1 MQVQTLATQYDVVV
15 VGGGLVG
22 ASFALN
28 LSQQINDSVYSIL
41 VVEAVDS
48 INFDQ
53 QPSFDSRSTALS
65 FGSRQIFETMNL
77 WSAITPLVE
86 PIVEIQVSDRGHF
99 GRTTLSSAEQGVEAL
114 GYVIE
119 NRELGSILGEAMQA
133 SSGVSVLAPATI
145 TQIKPGRSGMEL
157 TVAREEQLTKLSAKL
172 VVLADGGR
180 SSICE
185 SLGIDQTKTDYGQHA
200 VITNVAFERPH
211 SGVAFERFTESG
223 PLAVLP
229 LSDFQKSNRGSLVW
243 SVSES
248 SREELLNCDEEI
260 FRSMLT
266 QYFGERLGRIMQIG
280 KRVAYPLSL
289 TLAREQVR
297 PGLVLLGNV
306 AHTLHPVA
314 GQGLNLA
321 LRDSAALV
329 RQLVSAK
336 EQQVAPGELKNLQ
349 AYLES
354 QNQDQ
359 FESVMFTDQ
368 TVKLFSNNQWGQIAI
383 RKLGLLGLELMP
395 PMRSKFAQSAMGL
408 KP

>member
-1 MQVQTLATQYDVVV
+1 MQVQTSATQYDVVV

-28 LSQQINDSVYSIL
+28 LSRQINDNAYSIL
-41 VVEAVDS
+41 VVEAVDNT
-48 INFDQ
+48 NFDQ

-65 FGSRQIFETMNL
+65 FGSRQIFETMDL

-86 PIVEIQVSDRGHF
+86 PIIEIHVSDRGHF

-119 NRELGSILGEAMQA
+119 NRELGDVLGEAMQA
-133 SSGVSVLAPATI
+133 SSGVGLLAPATI
-145 TQIKPGRSGMEL
+145 TQIKPCRSGMEL
-157 TVAREEQLTKLSAKL
+157 TVAREEQLTKFSAKL

-243 SVSES
+243 TVSAS
-248 SREELLNCDEEI
+248 SWEELLSCDEET

-266 QYFGERLGRIMQIG
+266 QYFGERLGRIMQVG

-289 TLAREQVR
+289 TLASEQVR

-329 RQLVSAK
+329 RQLVIAK
-336 EQQVAPGELKNLQ
+336 EQQVAPGEVKNLQ

-359 FESVMFTDQ
+359 FTSVLFTDQ
-368 TVKLFSNNQWGQIAI
+368 TVKLFSNNQWGHSAI

-395 PMRSKFAQSAMGL
+395 SVRSRFAQSAMGL

>member
-1 MQVQTLATQYDVVV
+1 MQAQTLAAQYDVVV

-28 LSQQINDSVYSIL
+28 LAQQTKDSGYSIL

-48 INFDQ
+48 KNFDQ

-65 FGSRQIFETMNL
+65 FGSRQIFETMKL
-77 WSAITPLVE
+77 WSAIAPLVE

-119 NRELGSILGEAMQA
+119 NRELGGVLSEAMQA
-133 SSGVSVLAPATI
+133 SSGVSLLAPAKI
-145 TQIKPGRSGMEL
+145 TRIKPCQSGMEL
-157 TVAREEQLTKLSAKL
+157 TVARDEHLTRLSAKL

-180 SSICE
+180 SSICKN
-185 SLGIDQTKTDYGQHA
+185 LGIDQTQTDYGQHA
-200 VITNVAFERPH
+200 IITNVAFEKPH
-211 SGVAFERFTESG
+211 SGIAFERFTESG

-229 LSDFQKSNRGSLVW
+229 LADFQGSNRGSLVW
-243 SVSES
+243 TVSES
-248 SREELLNCDEEI
+248 SREELLSCDEEI
-260 FRSMLT
+260 FRSRLT
-266 QYFGERLGRIMQIG
+266 QYFGERLGRILQIG
-280 KRVAYPLSL
+280 QRVAYPLSL
-289 TLAREQVR
+289 TLAREQIR

-329 RQLVSAK
+329 SQLVSAK
-336 EQQVAPGELKNLQ
+336 AQGVSPGEMKILQ
-349 AYLES
+349 AYLEL

-359 FESVMFTDQ
+359 SKSVLFTDQ
-368 TVKLFSNNQWGQIAI
+368 TVKLFSNDQWAQRAI
-383 RKLGLLGLELMP
+383 RKLGLLGLELVP
-395 PMRSKFAQSAMGL
+395 SVRSRFAQSAMGL

>member
-28 LSQQINDSVYSIL
+28 LSQQINDSVYRIL
-41 VVEAVDS
+41 VVEAADS
-48 INFDQ
+48 INFNQ

-329 RQLVSAK
+329 RQLVIAK
-336 EQQVAPGELKNLQ
+336 EQQVDPGEVKNLQ

-359 FESVMFTDQ
+359 FESVLFTDQ
-368 TVKLFSNNQWGQIAI
+368 TVKLFSNNQWGQSAI

-395 PMRSKFAQSAMGL
+395 SMRSRFARSAMGL

>member
-28 LSQQINDSVYSIL
+28 LAQQTNDSGYSIL

-48 INFDQ
+48 KNFNQ
-53 QPSFDSRSTALS
+53 QLSFDSRSTALS
-65 FGSRQIFETMNL
+65 FGSRSIFETMKL
-77 WSAITPLVE
+77 WSAINPRVE
-86 PIVEIQVSDRGHF
+86 PIVEIQVSDRGYF
-99 GRTTLSSAEQGVEAL
+99 GRTALSSAEQGVEAL

-119 NRELGSILGEAMQA
+119 NRELGSVLGEAMQA
-133 SSGVSVLAPATI
+133 SSGVSLLAPATI
-145 TQIKPGRSGMEL
+145 TQIKPCQSGMQL
-157 TVAREEQLTKLSAKL
+157 IVAHEEQLTELSAKL

-180 SSICE
+180 SPICE

-200 VITNVAFERPH
+200 VITNVAFEKPH
-211 SGVAFERFTESG
+211 LGVAFERFTESG

-243 SVSES
+243 TVSEN
-248 SREELLNCDEEI
+248 SREELLSCDEET
-260 FRSMLT
+260 FRSRLT
-266 QYFGERLGRIMQIG
+266 QYFGERLGRILQIG
-280 KRVAYPLSL
+280 QRVAYPLSL
-289 TLAREQVR
+289 TLAREQIR

-336 EQQVAPGELKNLQ
+336 EQGIAPGEIKILQ

-359 FESVMFTDQ
+359 LESVLFTDQ
-368 TVKLFSNNQWGQIAI
+368 TVKLFSNNRWGHRVI
-383 RKLGLLGLELMP
+383 RKLGLLGLELVP
-395 PMRSKFAQSAMGL
+395 SVRSRFAQSAMGL

>member
-1 MQVQTLATQYDVVV
+1 MK
-15 VGGGLVG
+15 
-22 ASFALN
+22 
-28 LSQQINDSVYSIL
+28 
-41 VVEAVDS
+41 
-48 INFDQ
+48 
-53 QPSFDSRSTALS
+53 
-65 FGSRQIFETMNL
+65 L
-77 WSAITPLVE
+77 WSAIAPLVE

-119 NRELGSILGEAMQA
+119 NRELGGVLSEAMQA
-133 SSGVSVLAPATI
+133 SSGVSLLAPAKI
-145 TQIKPGRSGMEL
+145 TQIKPCQSGMEL
-157 TVAREEQLTKLSAKL
+157 TVARDEQLTRLSAKL

-180 SSICE
+180 SSICK
-185 SLGIDQTKTDYGQHA
+185 SLGIDQTQTDYGQHA
-200 VITNVAFERPH
+200 IITNVAFEKPH

-229 LSDFQKSNRGSLVW
+229 LADFQGSNRGSLVW
-243 SVSES
+243 TVSEP
-248 SREELLNCDEEI
+248 SREELLSCDEEI
-260 FRSMLT
+260 FRSRLT
-266 QYFGERLGRIMQIG
+266 QYFGERLGRILQIG
-280 KRVAYPLSL
+280 QRVAYPLSL
-289 TLAREQVR
+289 TLAREQIR

-336 EQQVAPGELKNLQ
+336 AQGVSPGEMKILQ
-349 AYLES
+349 AYLEL

-359 FESVMFTDQ
+359 SESVLFTDQ
-368 TVKLFSNNQWGQIAI
+368 TVKLFSNDQWAQRAI
-383 RKLGLLGLELMP
+383 RKLGLLGLELVP
-395 PMRSKFAQSAMGL
+395 SVRSRFAQSAMGL

>member
-28 LSQQINDSVYSIL
+28 LSRQINDSAYSIL

-314 GQGLNLA
+314 GQGMNLA

-329 RQLVSAK
+329 RQLVIAK
-336 EQQVAPGELKNLQ
+336 EQQVDPGEVKNLQ

-359 FESVMFTDQ
+359 FESVLFTDQ
-368 TVKLFSNNQWGQIAI
+368 MVKLFSNNQWGQSAI

-395 PMRSKFAQSAMGL
+395 SMRSRFARSAMGL

>member
-1 MQVQTLATQYDVVV
+1 MQVQTTATQYDVVV

-28 LSQQINDSVYSIL
+28 LSQQINDSAYSIL

-48 INFDQ
+48 TDFDQ

-65 FGSRQIFETMNL
+65 FGSRQIFETMKL

-86 PIVEIQVSDRGHF
+86 PIIEIQVSDRGHF

-119 NRELGSILGEAMQA
+119 NRELGDVLGRAMQT
-133 SSGVSVLAPATI
+133 SSGVSLLAAATI
-145 TQIKPGRSGMEL
+145 TQIKPCRSGMEL

-185 SLGIDQTKTDYGQHA
+185 GLGIDQTKTDYGQHA
-200 VITNVAFERPH
+200 IITNVAFERPH

-243 SVSES
+243 TVSES
-248 SREELLNCDEEI
+248 SREELLSCHEET

-266 QYFGERLGRIMQIG
+266 QYFGERLGRIMQVG
-280 KRVAYPLSL
+280 KRAAYPLSL
-289 TLAREQVR
+289 TLAKEQVR

-329 RQLVSAK
+329 RQLVIAK
-336 EQQVAPGELKNLQ
+336 EQQVDPGEVKSLQ

-359 FESVMFTDQ
+359 FESVLFTDQ
-368 TVKLFSNNQWGQIAI
+368 TVKLFSNNQWGQSAI

-395 PMRSKFAQSAMGL
+395 SIRSRFARSAMGL

>member
-1 MQVQTLATQYDVVV
+1 MHAQTLAAQYDVVV

-22 ASFALN
+22 ASFAMN
-28 LSQQINDSVYSIL
+28 LAQQTKDSGYSIL

-48 INFDQ
+48 KNFDQ

-65 FGSRQIFETMNL
+65 FGSRQIFETMKL
-77 WSAITPLVE
+77 WSAIAPLVE

-99 GRTTLSSAEQGVEAL
+99 GRTTLNSAEQGVEAL

-119 NRELGSILGEAMQA
+119 NRELGGVLSEAMQA
-133 SSGVSVLAPATI
+133 SSGVSLLAPAQI
-145 TQIKPGRSGMEL
+145 TQIKPCQSGMEL
-157 TVAREEQLTKLSAKL
+157 TVARDEQLTRLSAKL

-180 SSICE
+180 SSICK
-185 SLGIDQTKTDYGQHA
+185 SLGIDQTQTDYGQHA
-200 VITNVAFERPH
+200 IITNVAFEKPH
-211 SGVAFERFTESG
+211 AGVAFERFTESG

-229 LSDFQKSNRGSLVW
+229 LADFQGSNRGSLVW
-243 SVSES
+243 TVSEP
-248 SREELLNCDEEI
+248 SREELLSCDEES
-260 FRSMLT
+260 FRSRLT
-266 QYFGERLGRIMQIG
+266 QYFGERLGRILQIG
-280 KRVAYPLSL
+280 QRVAYPLSL
-289 TLAREQVR
+289 TLAREQIR

-336 EQQVAPGELKNLQ
+336 AQGVSPGEMKILQ
-349 AYLES
+349 AYLEL

-359 FESVMFTDQ
+359 SESVLFTDQ
-368 TVKLFSNNQWGQIAI
+368 TVKLFSNDQWAQRAI
-383 RKLGLLGLELMP
+383 RKLGLLGLELVP
-395 PMRSKFAQSAMGL
+395 SVRSRFAQSAMGL

>member
-1 MQVQTLATQYDVVV
+1 MQVQISATQYDVVV

-28 LSQQINDSVYSIL
+28 LSQQINDSAYSIL
-41 VVEAVDS
+41 VVEAVNS
-48 INFDQ
+48 TSFDQ

-77 WSAITPLVE
+77 WSAITPLAE
-86 PIVEIQVSDRGHF
+86 PIIEIQVSDRGHF

-119 NRELGSILGEAMQA
+119 NRELGDVLGKAMQA
-133 SSGVSVLAPATI
+133 SSGVSLLAPATI
-145 TQIKPGRSGMEL
+145 TQIKPCRSGMEL
-157 TVAREEQLTKLSAKL
+157 TVAREEQLTKLCAKL

-243 SVSES
+243 TVLES
-248 SREELLNCDEEI
+248 FREELLSCDEET

-266 QYFGERLGRIMQIG
+266 LYFGERLGGIMQVG

-321 LRDSAALV
+321 LRDSEALV
-329 RQLVSAK
+329 RQLVIAK
-336 EQQVAPGELKNLQ
+336 EQQIAPGEIKNLQ
-349 AYLES
+349 AYVES

-359 FESVMFTDQ
+359 FESVLFTDQ
-368 TVKLFSNNQWGQIAI
+368 TVKLFSNDQWGQSAI
-383 RKLGLLGLELMP
+383 RKLGLLGLELLP
-395 PMRSKFAQSAMGL
+395 SMRSRFAQSAMGL

>member
-1 MQVQTLATQYDVVV
+1 MQVQNSATQYDVVV

-28 LSQQINDSVYSIL
+28 LSQQINDSAYSIL

-48 INFDQ
+48 SNFDQ

-86 PIVEIQVSDRGHF
+86 PIIEIHVSDRGHF
-99 GRTTLSSAEQGVEAL
+99 GRTTLSSAEHGVEAL

-119 NRELGSILGEAMQA
+119 NRELGHVLGEAMRA
-133 SSGVSVLAPATI
+133 SSGVSLLAPAAI
-145 TQIKPGRSGMEL
+145 TQIKPCRSGMEL
-157 TVAREEQLTKLSAKL
+157 TVAREEQLTKLFAKL

-243 SVSES
+243 TVLES
-248 SREELLNCDEEI
+248 YREELLSCDEET
-260 FRSMLT
+260 FMSMLM
-266 QYFGERLGRIMQIG
+266 QYFGERLGRIMQVG

-329 RQLVSAK
+329 RQLVIAK
-336 EQQVAPGELKNLQ
+336 EEQVAPGEVRNLQ

-359 FESVMFTDQ
+359 FESVLFTDQ
-368 TVKLFSNNQWGQIAI
+368 TVKLFSNNQWGHSAI

-395 PMRSKFAQSAMGL
+395 SMRSRFAQSAMGL

>member
-65 FGSRQIFETMNL
+65 FGSRQIFETMSL
-77 WSAITPLVE
+77 WSAISPHVE

-145 TQIKPGRSGMEL
+145 TQIKPCRSGMEL

-243 SVSES
+243 TVSES
-248 SREELLNCDEEI
+248 FRKELLNCDEEI

-395 PMRSKFAQSAMGL
+395 PMRSRFAQSAMGL

>member
-1 MQVQTLATQYDVVV
+1 MQVQTSATQYDVVV

-28 LSQQINDSVYSIL
+28 LSRQINDSAYSIL

-48 INFDQ
+48 TNFDQ
-53 QPSFDSRSTALS
+53 QPRFDSRSTALS

-86 PIVEIQVSDRGHF
+86 PIIEIHVSDRGHF

-119 NRELGSILGEAMQA
+119 NRELGDVLGEAMQA
-133 SSGVSVLAPATI
+133 SSGVGLLAPATI
-145 TQIKPGRSGMEL
+145 TQIKPCRSGMEL

-185 SLGIDQTKTDYGQHA
+185 SLGIVQTKFDYGQHA
-200 VITNVAFERPH
+200 VITNVAFETPH

-229 LSDFQKSNRGSLVW
+229 LSDFQKSYRGSLVW
-243 SVSES
+243 TVSAS
-248 SREELLNCDEEI
+248 SREELLSCDEET

-266 QYFGERLGRIMQIG
+266 QYFGERLGRIMQVG

-336 EQQVAPGELKNLQ
+336 EQQVAPGEVKNLQ

-395 PMRSKFAQSAMGL
+395 SMRSRFAQSAMGL

>member
-1 MQVQTLATQYDVVV
+1 MQVQTTATQYDVVV

-28 LSQQINDSVYSIL
+28 LSQQINDSAYSIL

-48 INFDQ
+48 TDFDQ

-65 FGSRQIFETMNL
+65 FGSRQIFETMKL

-86 PIVEIQVSDRGHF
+86 PIIEIQVSDRGHF

-119 NRELGSILGEAMQA
+119 NRELGDVLGRAMQT
-133 SSGVSVLAPATI
+133 SSGVSLLAAATI
-145 TQIKPGRSGMEL
+145 TQIKPCRSGMEL

-185 SLGIDQTKTDYGQHA
+185 GLGIDQTKTDYGQHA
-200 VITNVAFERPH
+200 IITNVAFERPH

-243 SVSES
+243 TVSES
-248 SREELLNCDEEI
+248 SREELLSCHEET

-266 QYFGERLGRIMQIG
+266 QYFGERLGRIMQVG
-280 KRVAYPLSL
+280 KRAAYPLSL
-289 TLAREQVR
+289 TLAKEQVR

-329 RQLVSAK
+329 RQLVIAK
-336 EQQVAPGELKNLQ
+336 EQQVGPGEVKSLQ

-359 FESVMFTDQ
+359 FESVLFTDQ
-368 TVKLFSNNQWGQIAI
+368 TVKLFSNNQWGQSAI

-395 PMRSKFAQSAMGL
+395 SIRSRFARSAMGL

>member
-1 MQVQTLATQYDVVV
+1 MQVQTTATQYDVVV

-28 LSQQINDSVYSIL
+28 LSQQINDSAYSIL

-48 INFDQ
+48 TNFDQ

-65 FGSRQIFETMNL
+65 FGSRQIFETMKL

-86 PIVEIQVSDRGHF
+86 PIIEIQVSDRGHF

-119 NRELGSILGEAMQA
+119 NRELGDVLGRAMQT
-133 SSGVSVLAPATI
+133 SSGVSLLAAATI
-145 TQIKPGRSGMEL
+145 TQIKPCRSGMEL

-185 SLGIDQTKTDYGQHA
+185 GLGIDQTKTDYGQHA
-200 VITNVAFERPH
+200 IITNVAFERPH

-243 SVSES
+243 TVSES
-248 SREELLNCDEEI
+248 SREELLSCHEET

-266 QYFGERLGRIMQIG
+266 QYFGERLGRIMQVG
-280 KRVAYPLSL
+280 KRAAYPLSL
-289 TLAREQVR
+289 TLAKEQVR

-329 RQLVSAK
+329 RQLVIAK
-336 EQQVAPGELKNLQ
+336 EQQVDPGEVKSLQ

-359 FESVMFTDQ
+359 FESVLFTDQ
-368 TVKLFSNNQWGQIAI
+368 TVKLFSNNQWGQSAI

-395 PMRSKFAQSAMGL
+395 SIRSRFARSAMGL

>member
-1 MQVQTLATQYDVVV
+1 MHAQTLAAQYDVVV

-22 ASFALN
+22 ASFAMN
-28 LSQQINDSVYSIL
+28 LAQQTKDSGYSIL

-48 INFDQ
+48 KNFDQ

-65 FGSRQIFETMNL
+65 FGSRQIFETMKL
-77 WSAITPLVE
+77 WSAIAPLVE

-99 GRTTLSSAEQGVEAL
+99 GRTTLNSAEQGVEAL

-119 NRELGSILGEAMQA
+119 NRELGGVLSEAMQA
-133 SSGVSVLAPATI
+133 SSGVSLLAPAKI
-145 TQIKPGRSGMEL
+145 TQIKPCQSGMEL
-157 TVAREEQLTKLSAKL
+157 TVARDEQLTRLSAKL

-180 SSICE
+180 SSICK
-185 SLGIDQTKTDYGQHA
+185 SLGIDQTQTDYGQHA
-200 VITNVAFERPH
+200 IITNVAFEKPH
-211 SGVAFERFTESG
+211 AGVAFERFTESG

-229 LSDFQKSNRGSLVW
+229 LADFQGSNRGSLVW
-243 SVSES
+243 TVSEP
-248 SREELLNCDEEI
+248 SREELLSCDEEI
-260 FRSMLT
+260 FRSRLT
-266 QYFGERLGRIMQIG
+266 QYFGERLGRILQIG
-280 KRVAYPLSL
+280 QRVAYPLSL
-289 TLAREQVR
+289 TLAREQIR

-336 EQQVAPGELKNLQ
+336 AQGVSPGEMKILQ
-349 AYLES
+349 AYLEL

-359 FESVMFTDQ
+359 SESVLFTDQ
-368 TVKLFSNNQWGQIAI
+368 TVKLFSNDQWAQRAI
-383 RKLGLLGLELMP
+383 RKLGLLGLELVP
-395 PMRSKFAQSAMGL
+395 SVRSRFAQSAMGL

>member
-1 MQVQTLATQYDVVV
+1 MQVQNTATQYDVVV

-28 LSQQINDSVYSIL
+28 LSQQINDSAYSIL

-48 INFDQ
+48 TNFDQ

-65 FGSRQIFETMNL
+65 FGSRQIFETMKL
-77 WSAITPLVE
+77 WPAITPLVE
-86 PIVEIQVSDRGHF
+86 PIIEIQVSDRGHF

-119 NRELGSILGEAMQA
+119 NRELGDVLGRAMQT
-133 SSGVSVLAPATI
+133 SSGVSLLAAATI
-145 TQIKPGRSGMEL
+145 TQIKPCRSGMEL

-185 SLGIDQTKTDYGQHA
+185 GLGIDQTKTDYGQHA
-200 VITNVAFERPH
+200 IITNVAFERPH

-243 SVSES
+243 TVSES
-248 SREELLNCDEEI
+248 SREELLSCHEET

-266 QYFGERLGRIMQIG
+266 QYFGERLGRIMQVG
-280 KRVAYPLSL
+280 KRAAYPLSL
-289 TLAREQVR
+289 TLAKEQVR

-329 RQLVSAK
+329 RQLVIAK
-336 EQQVAPGELKNLQ
+336 EQQVDPGEVKSLQ

-359 FESVMFTDQ
+359 FESVLFTDQ
-368 TVKLFSNNQWGQIAI
+368 TVKLFSNNQWGQSAI

-395 PMRSKFAQSAMGL
+395 SIRSRFARSAMGL

>member
-1 MQVQTLATQYDVVV
+1 MQIQTSATQYDVVV

-28 LSQQINDSVYSIL
+28 LSRQINDSAYSVL

-48 INFDQ
+48 TNFDE

-77 WSAITPLVE
+77 WSAIAPLIE
-86 PIVEIQVSDRGHF
+86 PITEIHVSDRGHF

-119 NRELGSILGEAMQA
+119 NRELGDVLGEAMQA
-133 SSGVSVLAPATI
+133 SSGVGLLAPAMI
-145 TQIKPGRSGMEL
+145 TQIKPCRSGMEL

-185 SLGIDQTKTDYGQHA
+185 SLGIYQTKTDYGQHA

-243 SVSES
+243 TISES
-248 SREELLNCDEEI
+248 SREELLSCDEET

-266 QYFGERLGRIMQIG
+266 QYFGERLGRIMQVG

-289 TLAREQVR
+289 TLASEQVR

-329 RQLVSAK
+329 RQLVIAK
-336 EQQVAPGELKNLQ
+336 EQQVAPGEVKNLQ

-359 FESVMFTDQ
+359 IESVLFTDQ
-368 TVKLFSNNQWGQIAI
+368 TVKLFSNNQWGQSAI
-383 RKLGLLGLELMP
+383 RKLGLLGLELLP
-395 PMRSKFAQSAMGL
+395 SMRSRFAQSAMGL
-408 KP
+408 KS

>member
-1 MQVQTLATQYDVVV
+1 MQVQTTATQYDVVV

-28 LSQQINDSVYSIL
+28 LSQQINDSAYSIL

-48 INFDQ
+48 TNFDQ

-65 FGSRQIFETMNL
+65 FGSRQIFETMKL

-86 PIVEIQVSDRGHF
+86 PIIEIQVSDRGHF

-119 NRELGSILGEAMQA
+119 NRELGDVLGRAMQT
-133 SSGVSVLAPATI
+133 SSGVSLLAAATI
-145 TQIKPGRSGMEL
+145 TQIKPCRSGMEL

-185 SLGIDQTKTDYGQHA
+185 GLGIDQTKTDYGQHA
-200 VITNVAFERPH
+200 IITNVAFERPH

-243 SVSES
+243 TVSES
-248 SREELLNCDEEI
+248 SREELLSCHEET

-266 QYFGERLGRIMQIG
+266 QYFGERLGRIMQVG
-280 KRVAYPLSL
+280 KRAAYPLSL
-289 TLAREQVR
+289 TLAKEQVR

-329 RQLVSAK
+329 RQLVIAK
-336 EQQVAPGELKNLQ
+336 EQQVGPGEVKSLQ

-359 FESVMFTDQ
+359 LESVLFTDQ
-368 TVKLFSNNQWGQIAI
+368 TVKLFSNNQWGQSAI

-395 PMRSKFAQSAMGL
+395 SIRSRFARSAMGL

>member
-1 MQVQTLATQYDVVV
+1 MQVQTTATQYDVVV

-28 LSQQINDSVYSIL
+28 LSQQINDSAYSIL

-48 INFDQ
+48 TDFDQ

-65 FGSRQIFETMNL
+65 FGSRQIFETMKL

-86 PIVEIQVSDRGHF
+86 PIIEIQVSDRGHF

-119 NRELGSILGEAMQA
+119 NRELGDVLGRAMQT
-133 SSGVSVLAPATI
+133 SSGVSLLAAATI
-145 TQIKPGRSGMEL
+145 TQIKPCRSGMEL

-185 SLGIDQTKTDYGQHA
+185 GLGIDQTKTDYGQHA
-200 VITNVAFERPH
+200 IITNVAFERPH

-243 SVSES
+243 TVSES
-248 SREELLNCDEEI
+248 SREELLSCHEET

-266 QYFGERLGRIMQIG
+266 QYFGERLGRIMQVG
-280 KRVAYPLSL
+280 KRAAYPLSL
-289 TLAREQVR
+289 TLAKEQVR

-329 RQLVSAK
+329 RQLVIAK
-336 EQQVAPGELKNLQ
+336 EQQVGPGEVKSLQ

-359 FESVMFTDQ
+359 LESVLFTDQ
-368 TVKLFSNNQWGQIAI
+368 TVKLFSNNQWGQSAI

-395 PMRSKFAQSAMGL
+395 SIRSRFARSAMGL